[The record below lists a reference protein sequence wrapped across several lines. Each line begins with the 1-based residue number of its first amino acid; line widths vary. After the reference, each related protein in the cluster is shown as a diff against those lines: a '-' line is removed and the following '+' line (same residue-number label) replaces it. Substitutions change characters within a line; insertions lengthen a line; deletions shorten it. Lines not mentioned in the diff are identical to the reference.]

1 MKQVTIE
8 ELKKGD
14 FFTLR
19 DYGEYPDE
27 NRVYVRGEYER
38 SEKKYSCTKYSDWC
52 AETFKKGTTKVYTGF
67 TF

>member
-1 MKQVTIE
+1 MKQVMIK

-27 NRVYVRGEYER
+27 SRVYVRGEYE
-38 SEKKYSCTKYSDWC
+38 
-52 AETFKKGTTKVYTGF
+52 
-67 TF
+67 

>member
-1 MKQVTIE
+1 MKQVTIK